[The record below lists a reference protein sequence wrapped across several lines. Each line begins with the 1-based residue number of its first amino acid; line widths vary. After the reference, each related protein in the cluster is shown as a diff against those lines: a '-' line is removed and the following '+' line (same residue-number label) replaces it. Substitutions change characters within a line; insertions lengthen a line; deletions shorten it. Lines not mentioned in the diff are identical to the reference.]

1 KIGISLLMFFSVTYA
16 LYEAW
21 RIRWIADDAYISFRY
36 ILSFISGKGL
46 TFNEGERVEGYTNF
60 LWTVLLIPFRALGL
74 DLEVVSLVLGCFFF
88 GMLLCAFAFCVR
100 KALSIEFAAVALLA
114 LCAHRHLQI
123 FATSGLE
130 TMLFTFLATTGVLLL
145 ALKHKAAAT
154 EEPERRLAIIAFF
167 SLALATLTRPD
178 GAIIYAVCAG
188 YLFVFE
194 WRQNG
199 PVSAARESVRNHL
212 LSVGILFPVLVA
224 KSLYYGSIVP
234 NTFYAKSASHPY
246 LFQGIRYAALYF
258 ESYWPLGIALILAT
272 VFWRILPLIRLPVL
286 VVVAYLSFVVFVG
299 GDFMFARFLIPIT
312 PLLFY
317 CSVVLLSKIA
327 SSRAR
332 AVAFAAFVIAIVFRL
347 DPFGG
352 SLSRDGITEENRL
365 YSRSARALLRE
376 TALSLRPALIR
387 ANPRIAF
394 VGAQAAFAYYWYP
407 LFAIESETGLTD
419 KTIASQSIEQRGK
432 VGHEKNADP
441 EYLRSR
447 HVHIWMR
454 PPPPGFSGPVLQM
467 AGIPGDMGVIEEDP
481 RIFSILTSDDRFVV
495 DGGTH

>member
-1 KIGISLLMFFSVTYA
+1 MFFSAAYA

-21 RIRWIADDAYISFRY
+21 RTRWIADDAYISFRY
-36 ILSFISGKGL
+36 VLSFISGQGL

-60 LWTVLLIPFRALGL
+60 LWTVLLIPFRALDL

-88 GMLLCAFAFCVR
+88 GMLLVVFALCVR
-100 KALSIEFAAVALLA
+100 KALSLGLAGVALLA
-114 LCAHRHLQI
+114 LCAHRHLHI

-130 TMLFTFLATTGVLLL
+130 TMLFTFLVSTGVLLL
-145 ALKHKAAAT
+145 ALRDKAT
-154 EEPERRLAIIAFF
+154 VPGKPERQLAIFAFV

-178 GAIIYAVCAG
+178 GGIIYAVCAG
-188 YLFVFE
+188 YLFVFD

-199 PVSAARESVRNHL
+199 PVSAARESVRHHL
-212 LSVGILFPVLVA
+212 PSVGILFPVLLA

-246 LFQGIRYAALYF
+246 VFQGIRYAALYF
-258 ESYWPLGIALILAT
+258 QSYWPLGIALILAV
-272 VFWRILPLIRLPVL
+272 VFWRVLPLIRLPVL

-312 PLLFY
+312 PLLFF

-327 SSRAR
+327 SAR
-332 AVAFAAFVIAIVFRL
+332 IRWLAFAAFILAIALRM

-352 SLSRDGITEENRL
+352 SLSRNGITEENRL
-365 YSRSARALLRE
+365 YSRSARTLLRE
-376 TALSLRPALIR
+376 TALALRPVLIR

-407 LFAIESETGLTD
+407 LFAIEAETGLTD
-419 KTIASQSIEQRGK
+419 KAIASQPVEQRGK

-441 EYLRSR
+441 AYLRSR

-467 AGIPGDMGVIEEDP
+467 AGIPGDMCIIEEDP

-495 DGGTH
+495 EGGTH